1 MFLQKG
7 QLVTVR
13 NGDVEYTGRVAED
26 TPYMSPVQTVKL
38 DDDPA
43 LPLERHQKRIA
54 DLIDACDALWN
65 QF

>member
-38 DDDPA
+38 EEDPKIR
-43 LPLERHQKRIA
+43 LTRMKMRIA
-54 DLIDACDALWN
+54 ELLISIGAVERPE
-65 QF
+65 